1 MPQKVNVSGSRP
13 LRKGSRKGSK
23 KNSRKSSKHGAL
35 DFTSILTGNDKDL
48 VQVNP
53 QVAQQVAQQVSQQ
66 GAQQGAQQLQM
77 PNAMANV
84 MGSAEMGMQMMGMQ
98 NPMAQFGMQNMQ
110 GQEGEPN
117 LQQMIQMTQ
126 MGQSGFPLSMPMNFN
141 GKSNEIDPMHIHYMV
156 PQNQNIN
163 LNNYGISV
171 DQLSSGVQQSGLS
184 QKFQGRV

>member
-1 MPQKVNVSGSRP
+1 MLYNMPQKVNVSGSRP

-23 KNSRKSSKHGAL
+23 KGSRKGSKHGAL

-48 VQVNP
+48 VQVEN
-53 QVAQQVAQQVSQQ
+53 VQQVQQ
-66 GAQQGAQQLQM
+66 QM

-84 MGSAEMGMQMMGMQ
+84 MGSAEMGMPQMMGMQ

-141 GKSNEIDPMHIHYMV
+141 GKSNEIDPMHVQYMV
-156 PQNQNIN
+156 PQNQNLN

-171 DQLSSGVQQSGLS
+171 DQLSSGAQQSGLS

>member
-1 MPQKVNVSGSRP
+1 MLYNMPQKVNVSGSRP

-23 KNSRKSSKHGAL
+23 KGSRKGSKHGAL
-35 DFTSILTGNDKDL
+35 DFTSILTGNEKDL
-48 VQVNP
+48 VQVEHAQP
-53 QVAQQVAQQVSQQ
+53 QFQQ
-66 GAQQGAQQLQM
+66 QM

-84 MGSAEMGMQMMGMQ
+84 MGSAEMGMPQMMGMQ

-126 MGQSGFPLSMPMNFN
+126 MGQSGLPLSMPMNFN
-141 GKSNEIDPMHIHYMV
+141 GKSNEVDPMHVQYMV
-156 PQNQNIN
+156 PQNQNLN

-171 DQLSSGVQQSGLS
+171 DQLTSGAQQSGLA

>member
-23 KNSRKSSKHGAL
+23 KGSRKGSKHGAL

-48 VQVNP
+48 VQVEP
-53 QVAQQVAQQVSQQ
+53 QVQQ
-66 GAQQGAQQLQM
+66 QM

-84 MGSAEMGMQMMGMQ
+84 MGSAEMGMPQMMGMQ

-110 GQEGEPN
+110 GQGEPN

-141 GKSNEIDPMHIHYMV
+141 GKSNEIDPMHVQYMV
-156 PQNQNIN
+156 PQNQNLN

-171 DQLSSGVQQSGLS
+171 DQLSSGVQQSGLD
-184 QKFQGRV
+184 QKFNS

>member
-23 KNSRKSSKHGAL
+23 HGAL

-48 VQVNP
+48 VQVEP
-53 QVAQQVAQQVSQQ
+53 QVQQ
-66 GAQQGAQQLQM
+66 QM

-84 MGSAEMGMQMMGMQ
+84 MGSAEMGMPQMMGMQ

-110 GQEGEPN
+110 GQGEPN

-126 MGQSGFPLSMPMNFN
+126 MGQSGLPLSMPMNFN
-141 GKSNEIDPMHIHYMV
+141 GKSNEIDPMHVQYMV
-156 PQNQNIN
+156 PQNQNLN

-171 DQLSSGVQQSGLS
+171 DQLSSGVQQSGLA
-184 QKFQGRV
+184 QKFNS